1 MAAKANSFAGAA
13 AVVLILLSAAGC
25 AGHPATGA
33 NAPAVVPP
41 PAAAAA
47 PAGQPESADA
57 AALSAALDQ
66 LAEER
71 DADISVAVLD
81 NGTGES
87 WSYNPE
93 ARYLEASLVKVP
105 ILLTLVREA
114 SEEQRS
120 FTEEE
125 EALAVQMIEYSDN
138 DATTALY
145 GMLGGRPELNRTYEL
160 IGVRDTEAG
169 ETWGATETSVE
180 DQLRIIRTA
189 ACGADWLD
197 PDLLAFA
204 VSLMEN
210 VCPEQSW
217 GVSAGTDEAQV
228 ALKNGWLQDDDAVWN
243 VGSAGIVRGWDKD
256 YSIVVLS
263 SRNSTLDA
271 GIDVVEGA
279 ASVING
285 YRR

>member
-1 MAAKANSFAGAA
+1 MAAKANSSAGAA

-25 AGHPATGA
+25 AGHPASGA